1 MTALP
6 RRLAV
11 PAAGSGPG
19 LVLLRQGEDAET
31 QAIADLYAAEGYV
44 VLSPEPEI
52 DGIGAAVAAL
62 RGRSECTG
70 KVGVLGFGQG
80 GKLAYLA
87 GAEAG
92 IDCAVVYHGTGIE
105 AALDLAPRIHCPL
118 VMHLAENDPQVP
130 AEAVARSQGVF

>member
-19 LVLLRQGEDAET
+19 LVLLRQGEDADR

-52 DGIGAAVAAL
+52 DGIGATVAAL
-62 RGRSECTG
+62 RGQSECTG

-130 AEAVARSQGVF
+130 AEAVARSQGGF